1 MKYQLLH
8 RIHKLQPLDSKIV
21 MSISRIFLLKIAKDD
36 DSLVFLD
43 NFAHRCGPKY
53 LIECFPN
60 LTVLKL
66 GKLKSEFL
74 KLYFLLLRLNRSQ
87 RQLCAILCFMLYIS
101 ISISC
106 SLLLFR
112 DGRFA
117 ITNSCSYVD
126 VLLRMTVAR
135 AFSPLCSSFL
145 GWMPFQSARFSDNML
160 SVVILKTYRY

>member
-60 LTVLKL
+60 L

-74 KLYFLLLRLNRSQ
+74 ELYFLLLRLNRSQ

-101 ISISC
+101 IGISC

-117 ITNSCSYVD
+117 LTNSCSYMD
-126 VLLRMTVAR
+126 VFLRMTVTR
-135 AFSPLCSSFL
+135 AFSPICSSFL
-145 GWMPFQSARFSDNML
+145 CWMPLQSARFSDNML

>member
-1 MKYQLLH
+1 
-8 RIHKLQPLDSKIV
+8 
-21 MSISRIFLLKIAKDD
+21 MSILRMFLLKIAKDD

-66 GKLKSEFL
+66 GESKSEFL
-74 KLYFLLLRLNRSQ
+74 KLYFLLLSLNRSQ
-87 RQLCAILCFMLYIS
+87 RQLGAILCFTLYIS

-117 ITNSCSYVD
+117 LTNSCSYVD
-126 VLLRMTVAR
+126 VLSRKTVCK
-135 AFSPLCSSFL
+135 AFSCIRFSFL
-145 GWMPFQSARFSDNML
+145 LPDALAKCRFFLRKIKQHYFS
-160 SVVILKTYRY
+160 